1 MCDCLYYI
9 CDGGR
14 QTVESHF
21 MLCFGFFSCQVSTTI
36 FRHAAAETIGVDL
49 SQRHCPPVSNIFEH
63 TQNDTLHRNKQ
74 QRTWNDDNTLYI
86 LLPYICM
93 NQHNDSRY
101 ICIYLTSARS
111 SIIHHP
117 NYSFSKCI
125 VRVHYAYF
133 HAAMT
138 EI

>member
-1 MCDCLYYI
+1 MCVCMCDCLYYI

-14 QTVESHF
+14 QTVESHY

-49 SQRHCPPVSNIFEH
+49 SQRHCPPVSNSNNIFEH

-74 QRTWNDDNTLYI
+74 QRTWNDDNTLCI
-86 LLPYICM
+86 LLSYVCM

-101 ICIYLTSARS
+101 
-111 SIIHHP
+111 HP
-117 NYSFSKCI
+117 SYSFSKCI